1 MYVVFSRFSIVSLKY
16 NEYLQCTV
24 EQYENLKLTLR
35 TQVQRV
41 KPKKI
46 TTKKKEYSPF
56 PPKNHIMPSKLDKEI
71 ESGEYFQNE
80 IERKIAK
87 KEAKREKAAEKKA
100 TRERIRMAEYVPP
113 KIEKKVNKT
122 TSESD
127 ASSLDI
133 EKLKRKLKKK
143 RKREEEASSANVAS
157 GGANAFLTEDAAS
170 LERKKKKKKKDKKKK
185 KKEEEEIGVIQ
196 CPFIFI
202 LVCTY

>member
-1 MYVVFSRFSIVSLKY
+1 MNNIHPIYNIKILMIKRELSKDPKMKDQNWDRFLPKFKKR
-16 NEYLQCTV
+16 N
-24 EQYENLKLTLR
+24 
-35 TQVQRV
+35 VQRA

-80 IERKIAK
+80 IERKLAK

-113 KIEKKVNKT
+113 KIEKKTNTKTT
-122 TSESD
+122 TSESN

-143 RKREEEASSANVAS
+143 RKRETEVSNTNLSSDT
-157 GGANAFLTEDAAS
+157 NAFLTDDAVS
-170 LERKKKKKKKDKKKK
+170 LERKKKKKKKKKKKDKKK
-185 KKEEEEIGVIQ
+185 
-196 CPFIFI
+196 
-202 LVCTY
+202 